1 MNNNNIINNPQKV
14 KIYNFFREKL
24 INEFIPN
31 YIDFDK
37 FQQRFDKFQI
47 IQFENIVIVNE

>member
-47 IQFENIVIVNE
+47 I